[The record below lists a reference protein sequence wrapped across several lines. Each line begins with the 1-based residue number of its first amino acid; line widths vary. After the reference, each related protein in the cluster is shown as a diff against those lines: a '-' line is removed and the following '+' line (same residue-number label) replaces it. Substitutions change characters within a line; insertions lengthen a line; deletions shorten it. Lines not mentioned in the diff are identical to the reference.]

1 MLKRKFQLA
10 VVADFLLGVLEKL
23 PQVVVDKQGAAQNAH
38 DLEHGSVQMQVVL
51 DDGDEAIRDNGNMDL
66 YSYGILGVAPK
77 PFDAQM
83 LLDPLEKQLHLPAVA
98 VKQPD
103 ILGLEIEVVGVV
115 NKRPTEVSDVE
126 NDAPELC
133 RVVVSVP
140 FACESDGLV
149 QQHAISPIKEFLSEQ
164 HFVGRFPFLSCD
176 EERAGLVDSEKPC
189 KVEITLVEDITG
201 KRFVCDTVHE
211 LGVVDIGV
219 RDAVENR
226 NLRNDVNL
234 CVNFDAGLCAAKA
247 RPKEKRHAEVNGGG
261 INGKETPMKLELFG
275 DAPLLC
281 KRDHIISEFLEDTRV
296 TEHIR
301 LGKRVPAD
309 RRFSK
314 TEMIATF
321 SMRDDYIGEFPEAAA
336 ACQLAEHEH
345 KQVIPVSETPSLCL
359 VEMPQDYSPELPLWQ
374 KTHNLCEDILPYMH
388 FCADFGSA
396 AKMQISNPGQGVC
409 YLSTCA

>member
-103 ILGLEIEVVGVV
+103 ILGLEIEVVGIV

-189 KVEITLVEDITG
+189 KVEITLVEHIAG
-201 KRFVCDTVHE
+201 QRFVCDTVHE

-396 AKMQISNPGQGVC
+396 AKMQISNSGQGVC

>member
-10 VVADFLLGVLEKL
+10 VVADFLPGVLEKL
-23 PQVVVDKQGAAQNAH
+23 PQVVVDKQGAAQNAY
-38 DLEHGSVQMQVVL
+38 DLDHGSVQMQVVL
-51 DDGDEAIRDNGNMDL
+51 DDGDEAIRDNGNVDL
-66 YSYGILGVAPK
+66 YSHGVFGVSPE

-83 LLDPLEKQLHLPAVA
+83 LLDPFEKQLHLPAVT
-98 VKQPD
+98 VKQCD
-103 ILGLEIEVVGVV
+103 ILGLEIEVVGVI
-115 NKRPTEVSDVE
+115 NERSLEVSGVE
-126 NDAPELC
+126 NNASERC
-133 RVVVSVP
+133 RVVVEVP
-140 FACESDGLV
+140 FSCEPDCLV
-149 QQHAISPIKEFLSEQ
+149 EKHPVSPVKKFLPIQ
-164 HFVGRFPFLSCD
+164 HFVFRLPLLSYD
-176 EERAGLVDSEKPC
+176 KERAGLVDCEKPC
-189 KVEITLVEDITG
+189 KVEITLVEHIAG

-281 KRDHIISEFLEDTRV
+281 KRDHITSEFLENTRV

-359 VEMPQDYSPELPLWQ
+359 VEMPQDYSPELSLWQ

-388 FCADFGSA
+388 FCADFGSV

-409 YLSTCA
+409 CLSTCA

>member
-1 MLKRKFQLA
+1 MLKRNFQLA
-10 VVADFLLGVLEKL
+10 VVEYLLLRTLEKL
-23 PQVVVDKQGAAQNAH
+23 PQVVIDEQGAAQDAH
-38 DLEHGSVQMQVVL
+38 DLEHGSVQLEVML
-51 DDGDEAIRDNGNMDL
+51 DNCNKAVRDDCDVDL
-66 YSYGILGVAPK
+66 YPHSILGVAPK

-83 LLDPLEKQLHLPAVA
+83 LLDPFKEQLHLPAVA
-98 VKQPD
+98 VKKPD

-189 KVEITLVEDITG
+189 KVEITLVEHIAG

-219 RDAVENR
+219 SNAVEDR

>member
-1 MLKRKFQLA
+1 MLKRNFQLA
-10 VVADFLLGVLEKL
+10 VVEYLLLRTLEKL
-23 PQVVVDKQGAAQNAH
+23 PQVVIDEQGAAQDAH
-38 DLEHGSVQMQVVL
+38 DLEHGSVQLEVML
-51 DDGDEAIRDNGNMDL
+51 DNCNKAVRDDCDVDL
-66 YSYGILGVAPK
+66 YPHSILGVAPK

-83 LLDPLEKQLHLPAVA
+83 LLDPFKEQLHLPAVA

-149 QQHAISPIKEFLSEQ
+149 QQHAISPVKEFLSEQ
-164 HFVGRFPFLSCD
+164 HFVGRLPFLSRD
-176 EERAGLVDSEKPC
+176 EERAGLVDREKPC
-189 KVEITLVEDITG
+189 KVEITLVEHIAG

-219 RDAVENR
+219 SNAVEDR

-247 RPKEKRHAEVNGGG
+247 CPKEKRHAEVDGGG
-261 INGKETPMKLELFG
+261 INGEETPMKLELFG
-275 DAPLLC
+275 DAPLLR
-281 KRDHIISEFLEDTRV
+281 KRDHIVSEFLEDTRV
-296 TEHIR
+296 SEHIR
-301 LGKRVPAD
+301 IGKRAPAD
-309 RRFSK
+309 RRFAE
-314 TEMIATF
+314 TEIKASF
-321 SMRDDYIGEFPEAAA
+321 SMCSDYIGEFPETSTAY
-336 ACQLAEHEH
+336 QLSEHEYQ
-345 KQVIPVSETPSLCL
+345 QVVPVGERPFLSL
-359 VEMPQDYSPELPLWQ
+359 VEMSHDYSSELPLRQ
-374 KTHNLCEDILPYMH
+374 KTHDLCENVLPYMH

-396 AKMQISNPGQGVC
+396 AKMQISNHGQGVYC
-409 YLSTCA
+409 LSICA